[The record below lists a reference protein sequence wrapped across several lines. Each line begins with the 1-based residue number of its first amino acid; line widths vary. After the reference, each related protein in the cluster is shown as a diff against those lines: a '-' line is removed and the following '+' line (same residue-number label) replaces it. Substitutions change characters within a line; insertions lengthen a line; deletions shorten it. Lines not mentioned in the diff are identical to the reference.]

1 MELNTA
7 RSMLLRRGNAKAQ
20 VAEPWPTA
28 APVHSIGVGAPEP
41 HLTPFGVL
49 WAYVRRLLH

>member
-7 RSMLLRRGNAKAQ
+7 RSMLLGRGGDRARI
-20 VAEPWPTA
+20 AEPWPTA
-28 APVHSIGVGAPEP
+28 AGTARTVTVQPTH
-41 HLTPFGVL
+41 TPFGML